1 MLTSCPRLSRLLI
14 LDRFYQNNN
23 FDYSFN
29 AIHHDYKFKNEFIEI
44 PYKWND
50 RKNSIETNRGRK
62 RLDQP
67 IFISKQHP
75 MSNGFNYNDH
85 FKELTEI
92 VSSWKPKAL
101 SKDYFNYYLPK
112 ENFESVCDIVTE
124 TYCCNDSVFF
134 TEKTWKEIIFKRPFI
149 LYGAEKQYSK
159 MKNLGFESYDELFN
173 YDFDVCTNPKDRLEL
188 VCLEI
193 EKYLNL
199 EPDDF
204 FEKSKVL
211 KEKIEF
217 NFNHYVK
224 LLKKYKNISD
234 MIEYYYNFDECLIE
248 DNNIKFKKSLT
259 SLEEIKELL

>member
-1 MLTSCPRLSRLLI
+1 
-14 LDRFYQNNN
+14 
-23 FDYSFN
+23 
-29 AIHHDYKFKNEFIEI
+29 
-44 PYKWND
+44 
-50 RKNSIETNRGRK
+50 
-62 RLDQP
+62 
-67 IFISKQHP
+67 

-248 DNNIKFKKSLT
+248 
-259 SLEEIKELL
+259 